1 MMYAPYDLL
10 DSRLQSIGTNHYH
23 DIIDIYFSVATDN
36 IPDSET
42 YMTLP

>member
-1 MMYAPYDLL
+1 MMYAPHDLL
-10 DSRLQSIGTNHYH
+10 DIRLDT
-23 DIIDIYFSVATDN
+23 IDIYFSVATDH